1 MVYKKIKV
9 LRWRFVE
16 IFPKAKKSD
25 SLFEFCISG
34 SKIKSGSLLT
44 RIRWL
49 QAHNSKWQNSYDQ
62 GGGKTKLFRKA
73 GVTLLLSVVDL
84 YKFCANKN
92 IERIKVFFKSWPHF
106 PSFLASLKKDTQ
118 QDA

>member
-1 MVYKKIKV
+1 MVVKSKV
-9 LRWRFVE
+9 AVYWRGYGGCKL
-16 IFPKAKKSD
+16 IN
-25 SLFEFCISG
+25 
-34 SKIKSGSLLT
+34 
-44 RIRWL
+44 
-49 QAHNSKWQNSYDQ
+49 QKWQNSYDQ

-106 PSFLASLKKDTQ
+106 PSFLASLKKTPNKIHK
-118 QDA
+118 